1 MAKDKKKLRKTTSCG
16 AVIWRVVG
24 SSLELLLIKQ
34 FAHKDSWGIPK
45 GHIDEGES
53 LEECAVREV
62 REEAGVDVVLGAR
75 LPDVMTQFKKE
86 EKTVVSYLAQCRGNQ
101 EPRHD
106 DPDSEVADAR
116 WFPVTKLPRIHVY
129 QRPLLQSAVDSLA
142 AILER
147 DTVALFDGSE
157 D

>member
-16 AVIWRVVG
+16 AVVWRLREG
-24 SSLELLLIKQ
+24 QLELLLIKQ

-62 REEAGVDVVLGAR
+62 REETGVKVKLGSR
-75 LPDVMTQFKKE
+75 LPDVMTHFKKE
-86 EKTVVSYLAQCRGNQ
+86 EKTVVSYLAQAVGDD
-101 EPRHD
+101 EPCHD

-116 WFPVTKLPRIHVY
+116 WVPASALPKIHIY
-129 QRPLLQSAVDSLA
+129 QQPLIAEALARLNWRDPDRPTND
-142 AILER
+142 R
-147 DTVALFDGSE
+147 
-157 D
+157 